1 MGKLSEYAS
10 TGDSSGLATIDGKQ
24 FTITAVED
32 SPYEDSGKVTQG
44 IKITTKESFDIEGVD
59 GKGNK
64 FKRENVNKF
73 HTTRNVLVGKLSPVD
88 AEGNPANQKLHNA
101 LAEGEEIGPVK
112 CEKAKGKKY
121 FILVDAE

>member
-1 MGKLSEYAS
+1 MAKFSEYEN
-10 TGDSSGLATIDGKQ
+10 TGNSSGLATIDGKQ
-24 FTITAVED
+24 FTITDVDD
-32 SPYEDSGKVTQG
+32 SPYEDNDKVTQG
-44 IKITTKESFDIEGVD
+44 IKITTKELFDIEGVD

-88 AEGNPANQKLHNA
+88 GNGNPANQKLHDD
-101 LAEGEEIGPVK
+101 LAQGEEIGPVK
-112 CEKAKGKKY
+112 CEKVKGKKY

>member
-1 MGKLSEYAS
+1 MGKFSEYA
-10 TGDSSGLATIDGKQ
+10 TGGSASLKEIDGKS

-32 SPYEDSGKVTQG
+32 SPYEDSGKVTPG
-44 IKITTKESFDIEGVD
+44 IKITTKETFDIEGEE
-59 GKGNK
+59 
-64 FKRENVNKF
+64 FNKF
-73 HTTRNVLVGKLSPVD
+73 HTTRDVIVKKLSSVD
-88 AEGNPANQKLHNA
+88 GEGNPANQKLINA